1 MSSSISK
8 PTSFVQDATAVENV
22 RSQITAKLRAI
33 PRVDGQGRKL
43 TGPDPTI
50 IKVVDATVATGQP
63 ATMLA
68 ALQSATTSRGVNLA
82 ALVDS
87 ERFVRALGSIE
98 PGDAAALDAAITD
111 AVAANPSLVLAAAA
125 PAMQPNR
132 SQGSSANGAV
142 PARPTTPEQS
152 IANKLGQLP
161 AVDGQGH
168 RVN

>member
-1 MSSSISK
+1 MSSSISR

-33 PRVDGQGRKL
+33 PRVDGQGREL

-50 IKVVDATVATGQP
+50 IRVVDATAATGQP

-68 ALQSATTSRGVNLA
+68 ALQNATTARGVNLT

-87 ERFVRALGSIE
+87 ERFVRALGAIE
-98 PGDAAALDAAITD
+98 PGDAAALDAAISD
-111 AVAANPSLVLAAAA
+111 ALAANPTLALARPGMAT
-125 PAMQPNR
+125 NR

-142 PARPTTPEQS
+142 PLRPTTPEQS

-161 AVDGQGH
+161 TVDAQGH
-168 RVN
+168 KVN